1 MSLGIRNT
9 LVYQVDTPFPIAG
22 HLICLQSF
30 SNINKHDHKILS
42 TKLIAFF
49 HVRFCLESILK
60 LFIFLQR
67 KKINIKV
74 EDLKETEVVVYSKL

>member
-1 MSLGIRNT
+1 M
-9 LVYQVDTPFPIAG
+9 YQVDTPFPITG

-30 SNINKHDHKILS
+30 SNINKHDNKILS
-42 TKLIAFF
+42 TKLISFF

-67 KKINIKV
+67 KKLINIKV
-74 EDLKETEVVVYSKL
+74 KDLKETEVVVYDKL